1 MKRGHLN
8 NNKKKKKNT
17 FLAFDLS
24 TAPQA
29 KSNSQT
35 LNPQLSSVSWRNCG
49 PSSDS
54 LRVSSLDVVPAVL
67 HLPQSFNVSF
77 AAELKRDE
85 GGPIKVSLKSCPTW
99 RFAVRVYTPRIS
111 QKEQQWRGL
120 ELFHL
125 F

>member
-1 MKRGHLN
+1 MKSGHL
-8 NNKKKKKNT
+8 NKKKKKNNT
-17 FLAFDLS
+17 FLAL
-24 TAPQA
+24 TCRLRRRQ

-49 PSSDS
+49 PSSDP
-54 LRVSSLDVVPAVL
+54 LRVSSLDVAPAVL